1 MGRELP
7 RETELRM
14 KLPGDSITAQI
25 KIAMCLFLFF
35 SFTFSS
41 LMYFLK
47 AAFREFGFRELSGE
61 VRKMIEKGVERGGG
75 GGGGGGGGE
84 LVLCVSLNGEDFVR
98 VSLLHNNPSPA
109 FFKLLLSSF
118 LPPHPSFPSLLQLLL
133 FTLSLKKVVS
143 VERKEKKRKERKG
156 RREKKRGKRKE

>member
-1 MGRELP
+1 MFVPL
-7 RETELRM
+7 
-14 KLPGDSITAQI
+14 
-25 KIAMCLFLFF
+25 LFF
-35 SFTFSS
+35 HYSS

-61 VRKMIEKGVERGGG
+61 VRKMIEKGVER
-75 GGGGGGGGE
+75 GGGGGGE

-118 LPPHPSFPSLLQLLL
+118 LPPHPSFPSLLHSLFSPSPPSPPSSLEFYVSPLLPFFPL
-133 FTLSLKKVVS
+133 FFSLLPFLSFLFFFLC
-143 VERKEKKRKERKG
+143 
-156 RREKKRGKRKE
+156 